1 MGWVYCEGKFSVLL
15 WGDFGMLEINSVF
28 EAIMGVKK
36 SASWSKLDEG
46 EMAGD
51 E

>member
-1 MGWVYCEGKFSVLL
+1 MYCEGKLSVLL
-15 WGDFGMLEINSVF
+15 WGSLEMLVINSVF

-46 EMAGD
+46 EMVGD
-51 E
+51 ES